1 MSSAV
6 SIPEVREGETTSK
19 VWFPF
24 HLTLAGVLAITTF
37 FFCGRS
43 IADPDIWWHLKNA
56 QILVEQHHWVRIDQF
71 SYTVAGTPWINTEWL
86 SEVMFYLAWRAG
98 REMGVFLLYLAM
110 AESIMLGILYLAYRV
125 SGSIKA
131 AALASIFAVLLAVVN
146 FGPRTI
152 LFGWACL
159 VLLML
164 VLWKLLTKGHAPVW
178 AIPLIF
184 LFWVNFHGSW
194 LIGFVILCLT
204 IGCGFFE
211 GQWGNVVSARWTP
224 AQRKQL
230 LLTVA
235 TTLAVLFIN
244 PYGYRY
250 VFYPFDLAYRQ
261 KLNVSHVEEWSS
273 IDFHEPR
280 GKIVYTLIVLLFVL
294 VLSVRKRWKL
304 AEVAMVC
311 FALYASLTYVRFL
324 FLAAI
329 LLAPILARHM
339 DFVPPYQKDIDKSWV
354 NLAFCAALLGVVAYR
369 MPTTKVLQEDLAKA
383 MPTESIRYVEAHARP
398 DDRTFNHYMF
408 GGYMIWNTPPLK
420 TFIDSRT
427 DIFEYKGILKDY
439 LDAIQL
445 KDSLEI
451 IDRYHA
457 RFVMFPGKDPLIY
470 VLRQS
475 VKWKLVHED
484 KVACVFERIEPV
496 AN

>member
-1 MSSAV
+1 MSSTV
-6 SIPEVREGETTSK
+6 SVPGVTEHVTTSR

-24 HLTLAGVLAITTF
+24 HITLAGVLFITTF

-56 QILVEQHHWVRIDQF
+56 QILVEQHHWMRWDQF

-86 SEVMFYLAWRAG
+86 SEVMFYAAWRAG
-98 REMGVFLLYLAM
+98 RETGVFLLYLGL
-110 AESIMLGILYLAYRV
+110 AESIMLGILYLAYKA

-131 AALASIFAVLLAVVN
+131 ASLASLFAVLLAVVN

-152 LFGWACL
+152 LFGWGCL

-164 VLWKLLTKGHAPVW
+164 VLWTMLKVGRAPLW
-178 AIPLIF
+178 SIPLIF

-194 LIGFVILCLT
+194 LIGFVIFCMV
-204 IGCGFFE
+204 IACGFIE
-211 GQWGNVVSARWTP
+211 GEWGNVVSKRWTRSQ
-224 AQRKQL
+224 AKQML
-230 LLTVA
+230 MS
-235 TTLAVLFIN
+235 LAMTIPVLFVN
-244 PYGYRY
+244 PYGYKY

-261 KLNVSHVEEWSS
+261 KLNVSHVEEWAS

-280 GKIVYTLIVLLFVL
+280 GKIVYALIMLLFLL
-294 VLSVRKRWKL
+294 VLSVRQKWKL

-339 DFVPPYQKDIDKSWV
+339 DFVPPYQKEIDRSWLNV
-354 NLAFCAALLGVVAYR
+354 VFCAVLLGIVMYR
-369 MPTTKVLQEDLAKA
+369 MPSARELNENLVKA
-383 MPTESIRYVEAHARP
+383 MPTESIRYVEEHSSP
-398 DDRTFNHYMF
+398 GDRTFNHYMF
-408 GGYMIWNTPPLK
+408 GGYMIWSTPALK

-445 KDSLEI
+445 KDPLEI
-451 IDRYHA
+451 MDKYHVK
-457 RFVMFPGKDPLIY
+457 FVMFPGKDPVAY

-484 KVACVFERIEPV
+484 RVAFVFERVEPSSK
-496 AN
+496 